1 MKLKELCDSLE
12 KELPLSNAEVFE
24 PYTIPDGYPWKD
36 KTTDDCNMYACLYG
50 LGAYEGMNL
59 HILEIGA
66 GWGISGL
73 MWLRLQGQ
81 TGRFVSIDRGFFDGR
96 PNIPVVKD
104 LWLRQP
110 PCERPK
116 YSFPFFLYEGNTQL
130 IYTDPDIPCYNGIP
144 WIRQHELIACLQP
157 GIDVLFIDG
166 DHGDKDRP
174 WALFNDLWQFWP
186 YLRPGGLCI
195 CDDIHDPFDYVEGR
209 FPWLPYT
216 WYSFWQFNRMMASQ
230 IEDCRVWKYPYVPS
244 GKRPVGLLR
253 KKL

>member
-50 LGAYEGMNL
+50 LAEYDGQDLN
-59 HILEIGA
+59 ILEIGT

-73 MWLRLQGQ
+73 MWLRLQGLD
-81 TGRFVSIDRGFFDGR
+81 GRFITIDRGGFEDKD
-96 PNIPVVKD
+96 NVKVVRRLLD
-104 LWLRQP
+104 DNP
-110 PCERPK
+110 FCERDFMN
-116 YSFPFFLYEGNTQL
+116 FPFLSFEASTQL
-130 IYTDPDIPCYNGIP
+130 IYENVYDGDRSISWIAHNLLAACIQTGVDI
-144 WIRQHELIACLQP
+144 
-157 GIDVLFIDG
+157 LFIDG

-216 WYSFWQFNRMMASQ
+216 WYSFWQFNRMMGSQ

>member
-50 LGAYEGMNL
+50 LAEPFLKESEYPNV
-59 HILEIGA
+59 LEIGT

-73 MWLRLQGQ
+73 TWFRLLAG
-81 TGRFVSIDRGFFDGR
+81 RGFLHSLDKGDFGQ
-96 PNIPVVKD
+96 KD
-104 LWLRQP
+104 NFTASLAL
-110 PCERPK
+110 
-116 YSFPFFLYEGNTQL
+116 LYENCPDNTLFDVNKFDTQSM
-130 IYTDPDIPCYNGIP
+130 YTQQTPQRRP
-144 WIRQHELIACLQP
+144 WIEPA
-157 GIDVLFIDG
+157 DVLFIDG
-166 DHGDKDRP
+166 DHGDWERP
-174 WALFNDLWQFWP
+174 WALFSDLWRFWP
-186 YLRPGGLCI
+186 LLKPGGLCI
-195 CDDIHDPFDYVEGR
+195 CDDLHEQEDYPLGR

-216 WYSFWQFNRMMASQ
+216 SRSYHSFWFHMKDQ
-230 IEDCRVWKYPYVPS
+230 IEDSYIWKYPFVPS